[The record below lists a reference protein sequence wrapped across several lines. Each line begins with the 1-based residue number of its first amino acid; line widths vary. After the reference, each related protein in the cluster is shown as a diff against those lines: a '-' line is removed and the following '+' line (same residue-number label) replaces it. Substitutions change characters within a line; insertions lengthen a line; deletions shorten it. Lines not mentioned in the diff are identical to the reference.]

1 MLKQIP
7 IDLDRDL
14 IAGACHV
21 VVGQNVTVRAD
32 DHAGTG
38 RAIAQFDVGDGG
50 LDPLS
55 RPDERAR
62 KFRGRSALSRIN
74 RLGRSYLRGL
84 FAEDRREQTQS
95 Q

>member
-21 VVGQNVTVRAD
+21 VVGQNVTIWAD

-50 LDPLS
+50 VYFLAAPT
-55 RPDERAR
+55 
-62 KFRGRSALSRIN
+62 N
-74 RLGRSYLRGL
+74 V
-84 FAEDRREQTQS
+84 REIS
-95 Q
+95 EGEAI